1 MKLTFEKIK
10 EEMKKG
16 EVILEDT
23 EGLLR
28 KVLIF
33 AANDLKMVTEIVSE
47 KSPSKGSVGTWDE
60 EDIEYWTI
68 KPKTKKYWVWAY
80 EEYKHTPL
88 YYTDK
93 FYGEDFRDTRGV
105 LSNTLANSNFKTKLL
120 HTEVEI

>member
-23 EGLLR
+23 QGLLR

-60 EDIEYWTI
+60 SDIEYWTI

-80 EEYKHTPL
+80 EEYKHTPF
-88 YYTDK
+88 TTP
-93 FYGEDFRDTRGV
+93 TRCMMR
-105 LSNTLANSNFKTKLL
+105 TLEIQEVFSLL
-120 HTEVEI
+120 H